1 MVTRMP
7 TSWSY
12 YLKRRRVTAQS
23 FIEGS
28 KISSYSSLVKRMKH
42 EGIEPPSPE
51 ETYHLFSF
59 QEGEKSDTLP
69 ATPEVP
75 KITEPTTPNR
85 VSIKPSL
92 GKKMV
97 IDKGSDRSGLSR
109 NSAIKRGSSRRED
122 VSKDPEPDPDSEVS
136 RVPIHGKGL
145 SKTKPTGKNV
155 VKTQKPASKTKR
167 KKTTTPKVR
176 KPSTKNK

>member
-1 MVTRMP
+1 MP

-12 YLKRRRVTAQS
+12 YLKRRRITAQS

-69 ATPEVP
+69 ATPESS

-92 GKKMV
+92 GKKMI
-97 IDKGSDRSGLSR
+97 IDKGSDRSGLAR
-109 NSAIKRGSSRRED
+109 NSAIKRGSSRRTG
-122 VSKDPEPDPDSEVS
+122 VSKDPEPDPDNEIS
-136 RVPIHGKGL
+136 RTPIRGKGL
-145 SKTKPTGKNV
+145 SKIKTTRKNV
-155 VKTQKPASKTKR
+155 VKTQKPTSKTKR
-167 KKTTTPKVR
+167 KKTTPSKAR
-176 KPSTKNK
+176 KPSAKNK